1 MNWMA
6 WHPPPKN
13 RRILLYLFESSPSS
27 APFHCMSNLPM
38 NDEHN
43 SKLSKQYISSI
54 SQYFISENNIPDSSN
69 VTMFGCHGHISLG
82 MSCQCGCD
90 IVVLLSQSWSVAAA
104 FSPVLVYFSC
114 DGEDDREALNRNY
127 FRPPLAANT
136 LLLSSNN
143 TRGFGLPAHTCCK
156 CSQTYCGYQQ
166 WRNWKDFH
174 DILKLS
180 MPRNVWFDIMQR

>member
-1 MNWMA
+1 
-6 WHPPPKN
+6 
-13 RRILLYLFESSPSS
+13 
-27 APFHCMSNLPM
+27 M

-54 SQYFISENNIPDSSN
+54 SQYFISENNITDSSN

-114 DGEDDREALNRNY
+114 DGEYDREALNRNY
-127 FRPPLAANT
+127 FRPPLRILCFYPVRTSGASAFPLPRFVVNVARHT
-136 LLLSSNN
+136 MVISSDGIEKTFVVFWNY
-143 TRGFGLPAHTCCK
+143 RCPEMFGLIVCNDT
-156 CSQTYCGYQQ
+156 S
-166 WRNWKDFH
+166 N
-174 DILKLS
+174 
-180 MPRNVWFDIMQR
+180 